1 MVVKLPA
8 HVEQELKHLRELVT
22 RYDYHYY
29 ALDDPLVSDAE
40 YDQLFHQLRALEAAH
55 PDHVP
60 IDSPT
65 QRVGFAPLQQF
76 KTSTHEVPML
86 SLGNAFSDEE
96 VLAFHQ
102 RVVQRLGDESVRYV
116 CEPKLDGVAINL
128 RYEKGLLVRA
138 ATRGDG
144 RVGEDITLNARTIR
158 SIPLRLLGKPL
169 PDCVEIR
176 GEVYIGKEAFH
187 AMNDSLDEV
196 GQRVFANPR
205 NAAAGSLRQ
214 LDSTVTAKRPL
225 AFFAYHI
232 AGFMVGMPE
241 TQSGCLALLKDW
253 GLPVCELSQAQD
265 SMADCLDYTRDL
277 AKKRHTLPYE
287 IDGVVYKVDRL
298 SQQASL
304 GTVSRAPR
312 WAIAHK
318 FPAEVV
324 TTQLVAVEF
333 QVGRTGA
340 VTPVAR
346 LKPVAVGGV
355 TVSNATLHNMDEVER
370 KDVRVGDTVM
380 VRRAGD
386 VIPEVV
392 EVDTTKR
399 VKGARRIQM
408 PKACPVCHSPVER
421 IEGEAVYRCTGAL
434 VCARQRVASFIHYC
448 SRKAMNMKGLGEK
461 LLAQLVHAGRLKRLP
476 DLYTLTLDE
485 LADFDR
491 MAEKSAENVL
501 AAIEASKQTTLARFI
516 YALGVREV
524 GESTAFSLADHF
536 ADLESLMQASTDDL
550 LDVPDV
556 GPVVAGHIHAF
567 MSESHNQ
574 GVIRALITAGVHWP
588 TVEKQAGPVPL
599 KGQTWVVTGSVPG
612 YTRESIKARLQDLGA
627 KVAGSVS
634 KKTDC
639 VLVGEDAGSKAAKAE
654 SLGVKT
660 LSADDWL
667 QQYG

>member
-1 MVVKLPA
+1 MSVPLPA
-8 HVEQELKHLRELVT
+8 DVEQELKRLRELVT

-40 YDQLFHQLRALEAAH
+40 YDRLFHALRALEADY

-60 IDSPT
+60 MDSPT

-76 KTSTHEVPML
+76 KTATHQVPMQSL
-86 SLGNAFSDEE
+86 SNAFSEEE

-102 RVVQRLGDESVRYV
+102 RVVQRLGDDAVHYV

-128 RYEKGLLVRA
+128 RYENGRLVQA

-158 SIPLRLLGKPL
+158 SIPLRLVGEAL
-169 PDCVEIR
+169 PERVEIR
-176 GEVYIGKEAFH
+176 GEVYIAKEAFH
-187 AMNDSLDEV
+187 AMNEALDDL

-232 AGFMVGMPE
+232 AGLVDGMPE
-241 TQSGCLALLKDW
+241 TQSGCLARLKAW
-253 GLPVCELSQAQD
+253 GLPVCDLSQSQD
-265 SMADCLDYTRDL
+265 NMAACLDYTRAL
-277 AKKRHTLPYE
+277 GKKRHTLPYE
-287 IDGVVYKVDRL
+287 IDGVVYKVDSL
-298 SQQASL
+298 SQQAAL
-304 GTVSRAPR
+304 GAVSRAPR

-324 TTQLVAVEF
+324 TTQVEAVAF

-370 KDVRVGDTVM
+370 KDVRVGDTVQ

-386 VIPEVV
+386 VIPEVI
-392 EVDTTKR
+392 EVDPTQR

-408 PKACPVCHSPVER
+408 PKACPVCGSPVER
-421 IEGEAVYRCTGAL
+421 IEGEVVYRCTGAL
-434 VCARQRVASFIHYC
+434 VCAAQRVGSFIHYC

-461 LLAQLVHAGRLKRLP
+461 LLAQLVHAGRLETLP
-476 DLYTLTLDE
+476 DLYTLTVDE

-491 MAEKSAENVL
+491 MAKKSAENVL
-501 AAIEASKQTTLARFI
+501 AAIASSKQTTLARFI

-524 GESTAFSLADHF
+524 GESTAMALADHF
-536 ADLESLMQASTDDL
+536 GDLEALMRASTDAM
-550 LDVPDV
+550 LDVSDV

-567 MSESHNQ
+567 MCEPHNQ
-574 GVIRALITAGVHWP
+574 GVMRALMAAGVHWP
-588 TVEKQAGPVPL
+588 KVEKQAGPMPL

-612 YTRESIKARLQDLGA
+612 HTRESIKAHLQSLGA

-639 VLVGEDAGSKAAKAE
+639 VLVGDDAGSKAAKAE
-654 SLGVKT
+654 ALGVKT
-660 LSADDWL
+660 VSAEDWL